1 MKLKIYSLITISSLL
16 FLSFSNSNEPKNDLE
31 KQNLNGS
38 VKSITENS
46 YHTVEKF
53 GEILKGEKLDEALNN
68 GYRFT
73 TFNEKGY
80 MTESIPFISRVKFKY
95 NEHNQMIEE
104 DHYES
109 DMKFFYNYN
118 EKGFIVEF
126 NNYHG
131 KELAQKIKFICD
143 EEGNEIEK
151 NSYNSD
157 GSLDYK
163 VKNTFKDGKL
173 IESKKYD
180 SNSVLEDSIK
190 RKYDNNG
197 NEIEIVYYNS
207 SGKIMHKLNYKYDEN
222 NQIIENIVYNQNEEA
237 TYKYKY
243 LKLDSNKNWTQQI
256 EFKNN
261 NPNKIIERKIE
272 YY

>member
-38 VKSITENS
+38 VKFITENS
-46 YHTVEKF
+46 YYTVEKF
-53 GEILKGEKLDEALNN
+53 GEILKGEKLDEPLNK

-80 MTESIPFISRVKFKY
+80 MTESIPFISPVKFKY
-95 NEHNQMIEE
+95 NELNQMIEE
-104 DHYES
+104 NHYES
-109 DMKFFYNYN
+109 GMKRFYKYN
-118 EKGFIVEF
+118 DKGFIEEV
-126 NNYHG
+126 NTYDG
-131 KELAQKIKFICD
+131 KELLQKIKSICD
-143 EEGNEIEK
+143 KEGNEIEK
-151 NSYNSD
+151 NSYNND
-157 GSLDYK
+157 GVLDYK
-163 VKNTFKDGKL
+163 VKNTFNDGKL
-173 IESKKYD
+173 IDTKNYDGDGVLSYSKKYD
-180 SNSVLEDSIK
+180 T
-190 RKYDNNG
+190 
-197 NEIEIVYYNS
+197 NENVIENVSYTS
-207 SGKIMHKLNYKYDEN
+207 SGKIWHKLNSKYDEN
-222 NQIIENIVYNQNEEA
+222 NQIIENIVYYQNEET

-261 NPNKIIERKIE
+261 NPNIIIERKIE